1 MKNVK
6 KGGKGERERKILLVT
21 KTSKLAKMA
30 LTGKK
35 RKRFFHARDFFQGK
49 KNTAGRGRGSKLI
62 ETKAER

>member
-1 MKNVK
+1 MK
-6 KGGKGERERKILLVT
+6 KGGKGERERKKLLVT

-49 KNTAGRGRGSKLI
+49 KKTLP
-62 ETKAER
+62 AEGEGQN